1 MKLKMSGG
9 VAPERSAIVPLAI
22 AIAAV
27 IAIGV
32 AYYFYVRDQ
41 RAYFSSRNLRLL
53 ATVADQLDESL
64 RTNEGFV
71 RNYANSRGTPKQ
83 YLSGSR
89 SSSEEQ
95 SPNNPATYL
104 PGFVSAS
111 RDCAVP
117 AAGEAE
123 SPPTFSRTLV
133 WRGGEAFVRFTYRE
147 LAAAPLPPPAPNGTM
162 LFAAAAKAGAPA
174 ATDPCRLFNQVIMRT
189 ATAEIPL
196 SSLLDPLLNQS
207 LLGAFDDV
215 MLARG
220 DGTVISVT
228 HEHAR
233 TALSRSG
240 EEERLP
246 EHIVMNFSQLVE
258 QTGWRETKELKMS
271 ALREATRISEVETS
285 NGKYL
290 LFTQPFSHATVDDD
304 ALAKKPDGVRWIVAG
319 IISNHRFMYEVL
331 SVSASIVLIVV
342 AVLLM
347 MICSWPYLRVSLI
360 GDHQRLTIADVLLLG
375 FAALIQAS
383 IITMFMLDSMAYSSL
398 SEVSDQQLT
407 TLATRLEDGLDHD
420 LDSAAATLR
429 TVDAWGA
436 DPKANDRWTSDI
448 LTDRATDLTL
458 MALALPNP
466 YVSIV
471 AWIDDK
477 GMQQYKLTM
486 RSAVPLVPVVHRRYF
501 NDARMNRLVNAGNAA
516 NSFAIESI
524 RSAASGETEAV
535 IARPSKVTHLPVVAA
550 TVDLV
555 DVTHAVMP
563 PGFGFAVI
571 EDSGKVVFHSEESRN
586 NEENFFTETDGNRT
600 LRSAVY
606 ARQARSVDVRYWGTD
621 HRLYVKPLRYLPWTL
636 IVFRDKSLLR
646 TVNTESVAVTL
657 AMLLGNA
664 SIYLLVIFLVLLR
677 NPRYRAPQAWPVA
690 QNTPLYAR
698 LIVLYTL
705 TIFYGVGV
713 VYAFDART
721 VLLATMLVPAQ
732 AITGTI
738 LVLERRRSTFRWMA
752 LLVAWIAVAALALYV
767 IWRGG
772 GMPGGAVQNYPAA
785 LKIGASALIALTAWA
800 TFRQKSYRF
809 DTSHFGRA
817 YLSAGVLLL
826 VVGAVVPTFGFFKV
840 ASRLEMEG
848 LVKYSQLYI
857 ADRAERA
864 IVGIEQ
870 ANVTSEA
877 KKSYCEA
884 WEGDPFRMR
893 WALFP
898 YPERAGCW
906 DDPKPVGTGQDVPDR
921 AWLPDI
927 YRDVLPAYSEE
938 SVSLRQ
944 LHGASTG
951 AALWKWYW
959 RKDFL
964 MLTKVIHLP
973 SSDGQKQ
980 AAAANIYGDNP
991 PPHFIHVKARVPLS
1005 FAAAMR
1011 SNGGWTSLRILW
1023 LVLLLL
1029 AIAAVIA
1036 ILFVIVRFFAVKL
1049 FLIDLREPLWLSP
1062 PPPLKPTLGD
1072 HVFLI
1077 RSSKTVDELTCSL
1090 AVTETGKSEDAGQF
1104 VDVTFSE
1111 LDQDTN
1117 VTAWEE
1123 TLLAIDRAR
1132 EGQNVRIV
1140 DFEYGA
1146 TDARI
1151 SIRKLTFLERLIA
1164 LPNRTV
1170 IIASTI
1176 SPAAFLALL
1185 SNADLKKRWTAV
1197 LAAFV
1202 TATEAQLEAPQTDEP
1217 LPMSRDNLAWLKGET
1232 EQGAFLRTI
1241 REELAPQATTVEREQ
1256 LIDEIRERSNTYYTG
1271 LWASCSEDEK
1281 ILLQQLARDGLL
1293 NGKDRKAVRRLLA
1306 RGLVRRRPNLRL
1318 FNETFRLYVLA
1329 AAKRDDVPLEGQE
1342 GPSAW
1347 DVIRL
1352 PLFVVIVSAI
1362 IMIFATQKDLLNL
1375 TTGLVA
1381 ALTTGLP
1388 AIVRLFGLFT
1398 ERRSSAAENRS

>member
-1 MKLKMSGG
+1 MH
-9 VAPERSAIVPLAI
+9 P
-22 AIAAV
+22 
-27 IAIGV
+27 
-32 AYYFYVRDQ
+32 
-41 RAYFSSRNLRLL
+41 
-53 ATVADQLDESL
+53 
-64 RTNEGFV
+64 
-71 RNYANSRGTPKQ
+71 
-83 YLSGSR
+83 
-89 SSSEEQ
+89 
-95 SPNNPATYL
+95 
-104 PGFVSAS
+104 
-111 RDCAVP
+111 
-117 AAGEAE
+117 
-123 SPPTFSRTLV
+123 
-133 WRGGEAFVRFTYRE
+133 
-147 LAAAPLPPPAPNGTM
+147 
-162 LFAAAAKAGAPA
+162 
-174 ATDPCRLFNQVIMRT
+174 
-189 ATAEIPL
+189 
-196 SSLLDPLLNQS
+196 
-207 LLGAFDDV
+207 
-215 MLARG
+215 
-220 DGTVISVT
+220 
-228 HEHAR
+228 
-233 TALSRSG
+233 
-240 EEERLP
+240 
-246 EHIVMNFSQLVE
+246 
-258 QTGWRETKELKMS
+258 
-271 ALREATRISEVETS
+271 
-285 NGKYL
+285 
-290 LFTQPFSHATVDDD
+290 
-304 ALAKKPDGVRWIVAG
+304 
-319 IISNHRFMYEVL
+319 
-331 SVSASIVLIVV
+331 
-342 AVLLM
+342 
-347 MICSWPYLRVSLI
+347 
-360 GDHQRLTIADVLLLG
+360 
-375 FAALIQAS
+375 
-383 IITMFMLDSMAYSSL
+383 
-398 SEVSDQQLT
+398 
-407 TLATRLEDGLDHD
+407 
-420 LDSAAATLR
+420 
-429 TVDAWGA
+429 
-436 DPKANDRWTSDI
+436 
-448 LTDRATDLTL
+448 
-458 MALALPNP
+458 
-466 YVSIV
+466 
-471 AWIDDK
+471 
-477 GMQQYKLTM
+477 
-486 RSAVPLVPVVHRRYF
+486 
-501 NDARMNRLVNAGNAA
+501 A

-535 IARPSKVTHLPVVAA
+535 IARPSKATHLPVVAA

-555 DVTHAVMP
+555 HITHAVMP

-571 EDSGKVVFHSEESRN
+571 EDSGKVLFHSEESRN

-621 HRLYVKPLRYLPWTL
+621 HRLYVKPLGHLPWTL

-664 SIYLLVIFLVLLR
+664 AIYLLVIFLVLLR
-677 NPRYRAPQAWPVA
+677 NPRYRAPQVWPVA

-698 LIVLYTL
+698 LIVLYAL
-705 TIFYGVGV
+705 TILYAMGV

-732 AITGTI
+732 AIIATM
-738 LVLERRRSTFRWMA
+738 LVLDRRRYTFRWMA
-752 LLVAWIAVAALALYV
+752 LLTTWIAVAVLALYV

-772 GMPGGAVQNYPAA
+772 GMPGSAVQNYPTA
-785 LKIGASALIALTAWA
+785 LKIAASALIALSAWA
-800 TFRQKSYRF
+800 TFRQKGYRF
-809 DTSHFGRA
+809 DTSRFGRA
-817 YLSAGVLLL
+817 YLSGGVLLL

-857 ADRAERA
+857 DDRAERA

-870 ANVTSEA
+870 ANMTGDARE
-877 KKSYCEA
+877 SYCEA
-884 WEGDPFRMR
+884 WKGDPFRMR

-898 YPERAGCW
+898 FPKRAACW
-906 DDPKPVGTGQDVPDR
+906 DDAKPVGTGHDAPDR

-944 LHGASTG
+944 LHGVSEAG
-951 AALWKWYW
+951 ALWRWSW

-964 MLTKVIHLP
+964 TLEKAIHLP

-980 AAAANIYGDNP
+980 AAAANIYGADP

-1023 LVLLLL
+1023 LALLLL
-1029 AIAAVIA
+1029 AIAAIIA
-1036 ILFVIVRFFAVKL
+1036 ILVMIVRFFAVKL

-1077 RSSKTVDELTCSL
+1077 RSMKSVKELTCSL
-1090 AVTETGKSEDAGQF
+1090 VTPETARSDGARQF
-1104 VDVTFSE
+1104 IDVVFSD
-1111 LDQDTN
+1111 LDNSKDPA
-1117 VTAWEE
+1117 AWEE
-1123 TLLAIDRAR
+1123 KLLEIDRAR
-1132 EGQNVRIV
+1132 EGQNVLIV
-1140 DFEYGA
+1140 DFEYRA

-1151 SIRKLTFLERLIA
+1151 SIRKLTFMERLIA

-1176 SPAAFLALL
+1176 SPPAFFALL
-1185 SNADLKKRWTAV
+1185 SNADMKKRWTAV

-1202 TATEAQLEAPQTDEP
+1202 SATEAQLEAPQTDEAI
-1217 LPMSRDNLAWLKGET
+1217 PMTRDNLAWLHGET

-1241 REELAPQATTVEREQ
+1241 REELAPQAATADREQ
-1256 LIDEIRERSNTYYTG
+1256 LIDEIRERSNTYYAG

-1306 RGLVRRRPNLRL
+1306 RGLVRRRPNLRM

-1362 IMIFATQKDLLNL
+1362 ILIFATQKDLLNL
-1375 TTGLVA
+1375 TTGMVA

-1398 ERRSSAAENRS
+1398 ERRSSSAAENRS

>member
-1 MKLKMSGG
+1 MKSKAGG
-9 VAPERSAIVPLAI
+9 GAAAERSAIFPLAI
-22 AIAAV
+22 AIGAV
-27 IAIGV
+27 IAIGL
-32 AYYFYVRDQ
+32 AYFFYVRDQ

-71 RNYANSRGTPKQ
+71 RNYANSQGTPKQ
-83 YLSGSR
+83 YLAGSR
-89 SSSEEQ
+89 SASEEQ
-95 SPNNPATYL
+95 SPNDPATYL
-104 PGFVSAS
+104 PGFISAS

-117 AAGEAE
+117 AVGQPE
-123 SPPTFSRTLV
+123 SQPAVTRTLV
-133 WRGGEAFVRFTYRE
+133 WRGGEAFVRIAYSQF
-147 LAAAPLPPPAPNGTM
+147 AIAAHPPAAPNETRI
-162 LFAAAAKAGAPA
+162 FADAAAKSGQT
-174 ATDPCRLFNQVIMRT
+174 ATDPCRIFDRVILRT

-196 SSLLDPLLNQS
+196 ASLLDPLFKQS

-215 MLARG
+215 ILARG
-220 DGTVISVT
+220 DGTVIFVS

-246 EHIVMNFSQLVE
+246 EHIVTNLSQLVE
-258 QTGWRETKELKMS
+258 QTGWRETKELKMAS
-271 ALREATRISEVETS
+271 LREATRISDVETS

-290 LFTQPFSHATVDDD
+290 LFTQPFSHATVDEDS
-304 ALAKKPDGVRWIVAG
+304 LAKKPDGVRWIVAG
-319 IISNHRFMYEVL
+319 IISNRRFMYEVL

-347 MICSWPYLRVSLI
+347 MICCWPYLRVSLI

-383 IITMFMLDSMAYSSL
+383 IITIFMLDSVAYSSL
-398 SEVSDQQLT
+398 GAVSDQQLT
-407 TLATRLEDGLDHD
+407 TLAKRLEDGLEHD
-420 LDSAAATLR
+420 LDTAAATLR
-429 TVDAWGA
+429 TVDVWGA
-436 DPKANDRWTSDI
+436 DAKVKDRWTSAI
-448 LTDRATDLTL
+448 LTDRATDETVVQ
-458 MALALPNP
+458 LALPNP

-471 AWIDDK
+471 AWIDGT
-477 GMQQYKLTM
+477 GMQQYKMTF
-486 RSAVPLVPVVHRRYF
+486 RRAVPLVPVVHRSYF
-501 NDARMNRLVNAGNAA
+501 NDARVGRLLNVGDPK
-516 NSFAIESI
+516 NSFAVESI

-535 IARPSKVTHLPVVAA
+535 IARPSSVPHLPVVTA
-550 TVDLV
+550 TVDLIG
-555 DVTHAVMP
+555 VTHAVMP
-563 PGFGFAVI
+563 PGFGFAII
-571 EDSGKVVFHSEESRN
+571 EDSGKVLFHSEESRN

-621 HRLYVKPLRYLPWTL
+621 HRLYVKPLRHLPWTL

-664 SIYLLVIFLVLLR
+664 SIYLLVIVLVLLR

-690 QNTPLYAR
+690 ENTPLYAR
-698 LIVLYTL
+698 LVVVYAVTIVYAA
-705 TIFYGVGV
+705 GV

-732 AITGTI
+732 AMIGTN
-738 LVLERRRSTFRWMA
+738 LVLERRRSTLRWMA
-752 LLVAWIAVAALALYV
+752 LLAVWLAVAALALYV
-767 IWRGG
+767 IWRGE
-772 GMPGGAVQNYPAA
+772 GMPGIAVQNHPAM
-785 LKIGASALIALTAWA
+785 LKTAASALLALNAWA

-809 DTSHFGRA
+809 DTARFGRA
-817 YLSAGVLLL
+817 YLAAGVLLL
-826 VVGAVVPTFGFFKV
+826 VVGAVVPTLGFFKV

-870 ANVTSEA
+870 ANVTGEVRE
-877 KKSYCEA
+877 SYCQV
-884 WEGDPFRMR
+884 WKGDPFRMR

-898 YPERAGCW
+898 FPQRKGCW
-906 DDPKPVGTGQDVPDR
+906 DDSKPAGAGQDISDR

-944 LHGASTG
+944 LHGASETG
-951 AALWKWYW
+951 ALWRWHW
-959 RKDFL
+959 WKDFL
-964 MLTKVIHLP
+964 MLEKTIHLP

-980 AAAANIYGDNP
+980 AAGANIYGDNP
-991 PPHFIHVKARVPLS
+991 PPHFVHVKARVPLS
-1005 FAAAMR
+1005 FAAALR
-1011 SNGGWTSLRILW
+1011 SNSAWTSLRMLW
-1023 LVLLLL
+1023 FVLLLL

-1036 ILFVIVRFFAVKL
+1036 ILVVIVRFFAVKL

-1072 HVFLI
+1072 HVFLV
-1077 RSSKTVDELTCSL
+1077 RSTMSVDELTRSP
-1090 AVTETGKSEDAGQF
+1090 AMTETATSDSPGQF
-1104 VDVTFSE
+1104 VEVAFSD
-1111 LDQDTN
+1111 LDQSTSPA
-1117 VTAWEE
+1117 AWEE
-1123 TLLAIDRAR
+1123 KLLAIDRAR

-1151 SIRKLTFLERLIA
+1151 SIRKLTFLERLVA

-1176 SPAAFLALL
+1176 SPPAFLALL

-1202 TATEAQLEAPQTDEP
+1202 IVTEAQFELPQAEETV
-1217 LPMSRDNLAWLKGET
+1217 PMTRDNVAWLKGET
-1232 EQGAFLRTI
+1232 GQGSFLRAI
-1241 REELAPQATTVEREQ
+1241 REELAPQAATANREQ
-1256 LIDEIRERSNTYYTG
+1256 LIDEIRERSNTYYAG
-1271 LWASCSEDEK
+1271 LWASCSDDEK

-1306 RGLVRRRPNLRL
+1306 RGLVRRRPNLKL

-1329 AAKRDDVPLEGQE
+1329 AAKREDVPLEGQE

-1362 IMIFATQKDLLNL
+1362 ILIFATQKDLLNL

-1398 ERRSSAAENRS
+1398 ERRINAAENRS